1 MNCQSVND
9 LLQLAHV
16 VENAVNPMLPR
27 SPSRQDPNDWDDS
40 HYPDEP
46 FFERD
51 RIAECGHAW
60 ESCVLGGRTYFWGD
74 AEFPYGL
81 VMAKW
86 PDLEFR
92 SELPTRAKPKRWS
105 TVYFLSVEYIQAL
118 FTDKFWSNEGIG
130 RYGAGEVKFKKTYG
144 WREYNQGDVNSD
156 DDEGISWGDSSR
168 GRVPDSDGVIRPAG
182 FVDPS
187 YDPFQFID
195 WTAGDG
201 GAGEVDAGGDTVME

>member
-1 MNCQSVND
+1 MKYVIIAPLTRALRGVTILVHFEQYVWSHLMNCQSVND

-118 FTDKFWSNEGIG
+118 FTDKFGRTRGSVGMVLEKSNSRRRTVGGNTI
-130 RYGAGEVKFKKTYG
+130 
-144 WREYNQGDVNSD
+144 RE
-156 DDEGISWGDSSR
+156 
-168 GRVPDSDGVIRPAG
+168 
-182 FVDPS
+182 
-187 YDPFQFID
+187 
-195 WTAGDG
+195 
-201 GAGEVDAGGDTVME
+201 M